1 VSPVSPTRL
10 RGGDLRTVARGG
22 AINFAG
28 GVGGA
33 LATLLLLVL
42 LARQVGVTQTGLF
55 FQAVA
60 VVSTG
65 AIVGNLGAQI
75 TLTQRIARRLAEGE
89 RALGDLV
96 WAAVL
101 PVAVATTVAAAL
113 VMVFHQPFADL
124 LTSDANRTD
133 LGQLLAAAAP
143 ALPLIALTRIT
154 VGIPRGLGEMG
165 PAVLYDSGGQPLLR
179 LVLCGV
185 VALADGPAW
194 LLGAA
199 FSVAAAISLLCAVPH
214 TVVSLRRH
222 DAPFSWRP
230 RWSRAI
236 AGDLWRFAAP
246 RGLEEIF
253 AATNVWLLVVLVGSM
268 VSADEAATY
277 AAVSRFTLAASL
289 LMQAITT
296 SMAPRFTA
304 AFARGERERLVSL
317 FRATTQWMI
326 GLSVPVCV
334 TLIVFPGALIHLVS
348 PELPGGETGL
358 RITAVA
364 ALFSVVTGPA
374 GGAILFAG
382 RSTWNLWIAV
392 ADFVAMLV
400 VAAVAIP
407 GSGANG
413 ACLAWATAMV
423 LQSVLGYVVARRAFG
438 LEPFSPSAV
447 RLGAWSAILAV
458 LAQLAP
464 RLVLGDRLTALV
476 VGVLATGAALV
487 VLHVATSWSWWRAAP
502 EPATTTLTSGEIS

>member
-1 VSPVSPTRL
+1 
-10 RGGDLRTVARGG
+10 VARGG
-22 AINFAG
+22 AITFAG

-33 LATLLLLVL
+33 LATLVLLVL
-42 LARQVGVTQTGLF
+42 LARSVGVTETGLF

-75 TLTQRIARRLAEGE
+75 TLTQRIAHRMAEGKHE
-89 RALGDLV
+89 LTDLV
-96 WAAVL
+96 WAAAA
-101 PVAVATTVAAAL
+101 PVALATTAAASL
-113 VMVFHQPFADL
+113 VVILHDPFAGL
-124 LTSDANRTD
+124 LTSDANRSD
-133 LGQLLAAAAP
+133 LGQLLAASAP
-143 ALPLIALTRIT
+143 ALPLIALTRLV
-154 VGIPRGLGEMG
+154 VGVPRGVGEMG

-179 LVLCGV
+179 LVLCGA
-185 VALADGPAW
+185 VALADGPVW
-194 LLGAA
+194 LLGAG
-199 FSVAAAISLLCAVPH
+199 FSAAAAISLLGAVPH

-230 RWSRAI
+230 QWQRRT

-253 AATNVWLLVVLVGSM
+253 AATNVWLLVVLVGSL

-304 AFARGERERLVSL
+304 AFARGERARLVGL

-334 TLIVFPGALIHLVS
+334 TLFVFPEALIHLVS
-348 PELPGGETGL
+348 PDLPGGETGL

-392 ADFVAMLV
+392 TAFVAMLV
-400 VAAVAIP
+400 VAALAIP

-413 ACLAWATAMV
+413 ACVAWATAMIV
-423 LQSVLGYVVARRAFG
+423 QSVLGYVVARRAFG
-438 LEPFSPSAV
+438 LDPFSASAA
-447 RLGAWSAILAV
+447 RLGAWSVILTV
-458 LAQLAP
+458 LAELVP
-464 RLVLGDRLTALV
+464 RMVLGDRLAALV
-476 VGVLATGAALV
+476 IGVVVTGAALV
-487 VLHVATSWSWWRAAP
+487 IVHVATRWTWWRTAP
-502 EPATTTLTSGEIS
+502 EPATTPLTSGEIS